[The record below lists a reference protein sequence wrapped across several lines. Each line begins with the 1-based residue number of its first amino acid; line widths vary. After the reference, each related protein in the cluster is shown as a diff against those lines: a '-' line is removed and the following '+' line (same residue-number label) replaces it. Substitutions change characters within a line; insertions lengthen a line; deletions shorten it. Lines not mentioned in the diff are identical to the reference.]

1 MVVDSDCKLLEM
13 KDFKRFNL
21 LQIFILDKE
30 KLAGKKTVR
39 TVWPVQVIGKHSG
52 G

>member
-1 MVVDSDCKLLEM
+1 MVVDSDCKLLEI

-30 KLAGKKTVR
+30 NLLVKRLR